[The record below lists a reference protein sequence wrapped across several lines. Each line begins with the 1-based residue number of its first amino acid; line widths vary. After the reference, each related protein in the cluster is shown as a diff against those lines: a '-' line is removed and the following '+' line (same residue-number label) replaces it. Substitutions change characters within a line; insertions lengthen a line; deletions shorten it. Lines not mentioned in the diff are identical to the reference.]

1 MNLYL
6 FHKCKSFFLFLFLF
20 FFFSSTFLNAS
31 QKLYFSDKERVW
43 INQNQNVIVGGGTD
57 WAPFD
62 FVDKDGKYDCIVN
75 DYLQLISK
83 YTGLKFKI
91 EIDRWSN
98 SLQKMKEG
106 KIDLL
111 GAAYYTDER
120 TTYMNYTKSYFE
132 MLDYFF
138 IRDDLD
144 VKTLKDLDGKVV
156 AIPKGF
162 AHAVIIKKEFPK
174 IKILTVDTFSQAV
187 DAVLEKKADILFDT
201 YSALTYILK
210 KEAINTIIPFKSYR
224 GHSVMKLHMTTTKT
238 KPILNSIIDKA
249 LGMISDDEKKQIY
262 QRWLGKNIEDKT
274 NKISFSDE
282 EERWIRQHPLV
293 TYSEVDWEPMSI
305 VENDTMMG
313 IMNEYL
319 KKITKESGIVF
330 KYKKAS
336 SWGEVIELFKQGKI
350 DIIPGIG
357 ESDFEVNLGL
367 TSDVYATFPF
377 VLVTRNKESFIS
389 NIDELNGKTIAVP
402 KYWTSYN
409 YLKEKKPNIKVI
421 ATKDVFE
428 ALELVK
434 NAKAYAFLAHM
445 AVGMHYV
452 ANYYPNTLHIAGK
465 VDYSFKHM
473 ILVQKNE
480 KILLDIINK
489 VLASMNESEHLA
501 IKNKWIHVEVKE
513 VADYTIFYQIAF
525 VLALMILATMYWNR
539 KLAHQILERKKIEKQ
554 LAKAKEEAENANR
567 AKSIF
572 LANMSHEIRTPMNAI
587 IGFTEL
593 LDEQLQES
601 RLKSYVKTIQNAS
614 NTLLTLIND
623 ILDLSKIEAGKL
635 EINKKPTD
643 IYSLCNEI
651 SSVFAI
657 NVQNK
662 GLDLLVDLDDN
673 IPKSLLLDEVRLRQ
687 VLFNLIGNAVKFT
700 SHGYIKL
707 SVKAYDVDNH
717 NSKLNLKIMVQ
728 DTGIGIPKN
737 QLERIFKE
745 FEQQEGQDN
754 RKFAGTGL
762 GLSISK
768 RLTKMMGGEI
778 SVESVAGEGT
788 KFYIDIYDIDI
799 SSIVSE
805 KRVTK
810 ELSREVNSF
819 IFKEAKIL
827 VVDDIE
833 DNREL
838 IIRNFDDTNISVITA
853 KDGYEAVVK
862 TKKQKPD
869 LILMDIR
876 MPKMDGYEAAYEIKK
891 VLDVPIIALTASVM
905 KDDYERLKRDSFDG
919 YLRKPV
925 LRYDLFV
932 ELGKFL
938 EYDEVSTKIDEDK
951 SITLSD
957 KARLNISIILN
968 TLHDEIYPLYEK
980 ILKNNNMTDIKEFA
994 SQIRSLAYKYEIEIL
1009 QKYAGKLYNAVD
1021 TFDILKMQTLLNDFK
1036 DIEKEL
1042 F

>member
-6 FHKCKSFFLFLFLF
+6 SQKCKIFFLLLFLY
-20 FFFSSTFLNAS
+20 FSSVINAS
-31 QKLYFSDKERVW
+31 QNINLSDKEKSW
-43 INQNQNVIVGGGTD
+43 IKQNPIIIVGGGTD

-62 FVDKDGKYDCIVN
+62 FVNKNGKYDCIVN

-91 EIDRWSN
+91 EIDKWSN
-98 SLQKMKEG
+98 SLQKMKDG

-120 TTYMNYTKSYFE
+120 TKFMNYTVPYFE

-138 IRDDLD
+138 VRDDLK
-144 VKTLKDLDGKVV
+144 VKTLKDLDGKIV

-162 AHAVIIKKEFPK
+162 AHAVIIQKEFPK

-238 KPILNSIIDKA
+238 KPILTPIINKA
-249 LGMISDDEKKQIY
+249 FAMISDDEKKEIY
-262 QRWLGKNIEDKT
+262 DRWLGKNIDDKT
-274 NKISFSDE
+274 DKISFSDE
-282 EERWIRQHPLV
+282 EERWIRQHPVV

-305 VENDTMMG
+305 IENGNMIG

-319 KKITKESGIVF
+319 KKITKESGIIF

-336 SWGEVIELFKQGKI
+336 SWSEVIEMFKDGKI

-357 ESDFEVNLGL
+357 KSDYEVNLGL

-389 NIDELNGKTIAVP
+389 DIDELNGKTIAVP

-409 YLKEKKPNIKVI
+409 YLKEQKPKIKII

-434 NAKAYAFLAHM
+434 RGKAYAFLAHM
-445 AVGMHYV
+445 AVGMHYI
-452 ANYYPNTLHIAGK
+452 ANYYPNTLHVAGK
-465 VDYSFKHM
+465 VNYNFEHM
-473 ILVQKNE
+473 ILVQKDE
-480 KILLDIINK
+480 KILLGIINK
-489 VLASMNESEHLA
+489 VFASMSESERLA

-513 VADYTIFYQIAF
+513 AVDYAPFYEVAL
-525 VLALMILATMYWNR
+525 VLALLIFATMYWNR
-539 KLAHQILERKKIEKQ
+539 KLAKEISERKKIEKQ

-567 AKSIF
+567 AKSRF

-601 RLKSYVKTIQNAS
+601 RLKSYVKTIQNAG

-635 EINKKPTD
+635 EINKTPTD

-651 SSVFAI
+651 SSVFTI

-662 GLDLLVDLDDN
+662 GLDLMVDLDKD
-673 IPKSLLLDEVRLRQ
+673 IPKSLLIDEVRLRQ

-717 NSKLNLKIMVQ
+717 NSKLNLQIMVQ
-728 DTGIGIPKN
+728 DTGIGIAQN

-745 FEQQEGQDN
+745 FEQQDGQDN

-762 GLSISK
+762 GLAISK
-768 RLTKMMGGEI
+768 RLTKMMDGDI
-778 SVESVAGEGT
+778 SVESSVGHGT
-788 KFYIDIYDIDI
+788 TFSINFYGIDIC
-799 SSIVSE
+799 SVVSE
-805 KRVTK
+805 KRVTN
-810 ELSREVNSF
+810 ELSKEVNSF
-819 IFKEAKIL
+819 RFKMATIL

-833 DNREL
+833 DNLEL
-838 IIRNFDDTNISVITA
+838 VIRNFDDTEISVITA
-853 KDGYEAVVK
+853 RDGYEAIDK
-862 TKKQKPD
+862 AKRYKPD

-876 MPKMDGYEAAYEIKK
+876 MPKMDGYKAAFEIKK
-891 VLDVPIIALTASVM
+891 ILDIPIVALTASVM

-925 LRYDLFV
+925 LRYDLFT

-938 EYDEVSTKIDEDK
+938 EYDDISDEIKEDK
-951 SITLSD
+951 KVPLSE
-957 KARLNISIILN
+957 KAKLNISVILDV
-968 TLHDEIYPLYEK
+968 LHDEIYPLYEK
-980 ILKNNNMTDIKEFA
+980 VMKNNNMSDIKEFA
-994 SQIRSLAYKYEIEIL
+994 SQIHSLAYKYEIEIFE
-1009 QKYAGKLYNAVD
+1009 KYSSELYDAVD
-1021 TFDILKMQTLLNDFK
+1021 NFDILKMQALLVDFK
-1036 DIEKEL
+1036 ELEKEL
-1042 F
+1042 I